1 MNSSKPAP
9 RNALLQLF
17 SGFWSLISWMRIIVV
32 NLVFLLLLL
41 IFLGAIFGSS
51 LQPLPEKFALRLAP
65 TGVLVDQRSYLNPST
80 LLLSGQ
86 DAESSETLVRD
97 LVLAIDEAAK
107 DPRVT
112 GLVLELDGLLGGGLS
127 KMQEVGAALDRFRA
141 SGKPSIAVGSNFS
154 QDQYY
159 LASHADEIYLHD
171 MGSLLLTGYGRYGQY
186 FKSALDKLAV
196 NFHVF
201 RTGEFKDAVEPFLRD
216 DMSEESKAHNSRLI
230 NELWDSYTS
239 EVEKRRQLP
248 PGSLNDYIN
257 QMDTKLAQAK
267 GDSAWLAA
275 ELGLVDDVG
284 SRQKIDQQLIQ
295 RFGQSDEGS
304 FYQGVG
310 VGSYLANLRLKRKK
324 SSTDAV
330 GLIVA
335 SGTIVEGYQ
344 PDGAIGSET
353 LLDLLRSVPEK
364 KNIKALVIRIDSGGG
379 SAFASEV
386 IRAEIAALRAQDLPV
401 LISMGSVAASGG
413 YWMATGADEIWATP
427 TTITGSIGVFGAFP
441 TLEASLAKLGIHTD
455 GVGTTELSGAL
466 RSDRPLSPKAGD
478 IIQQSVDHIYQR
490 FIHLVA
496 EARKAEPEAI
506 DKIAQGQIWS
516 GATARSLGLVDHLGN
531 LEDVIAAAAKKAELE
546 NYSVELIRQPL
557 TPGEELLRKLIDGPV
572 SAAFSRQLAQHILP
586 LTSWQEFSPLFRP
599 LTDLQK
605 MNDPRAVYAWCAD
618 CLAP

>member
-159 LASHADEIYLHD
+159 LASHADEIFLHD
-171 MGSLLLTGYGRYGQY
+171 MGSLLLTGYGRYSQY
-186 FKSALDKLAV
+186 YKSALDKLAV

-201 RTGEFKDAVEPFLRD
+201 RTGNFKDAVEPFLRD
-216 DMSEESKAHNSRLI
+216 DMSEESKAHNTRLI
-230 NELWDSYTS
+230 HELWDSYTAQ
-239 EVEKRRQLP
+239 VEKRRQLP
-248 PGSLNDYIN
+248 PGSINDYID
-257 QMDTKLAQAK
+257 QLETRLAAAK
-267 GDSAWLAA
+267 GDAAWLAA

-284 SRQKIDQQLIQ
+284 SRQKFDQQLVE
-295 RFGQSDEGS
+295 RFGQSDEGY

-310 VGSYLANLRLKRKK
+310 VSAYLANLRLKQKENA
-324 SSTDAV
+324 TDKI

-335 SGTIVEGYQ
+335 SGTILDGYQ
-344 PDGAIGSET
+344 PDGSIGSNT
-353 LLDLLRSVPEK
+353 LVDLLRSLHDQEH
-364 KNIKALVIRIDSGGG
+364 IKALVIRIDSGGG
-379 SAFASEV
+379 SAFASEI
-386 IRAEIAALRAQDLPV
+386 IRAEIAALRARGMPV
-401 LISMGSVAASGG
+401 LVSMGSVAASGG
-413 YWMATGADEIWATP
+413 YWIAAGADEIWATP
-427 TTITGSIGVFGAFP
+427 TSITGSIGVFGAFP

-466 RSDRPLSPKAGD
+466 RSDRPLSPKAGE

-490 FIHLVA
+490 FIRLVA
-496 EARKAEPEAI
+496 DARKTEPEAI
-506 DKIAQGQIWS
+506 DQVAQGQIWS
-516 GATARSLGLVDHLGN
+516 GAKAKTLGPVDHLGN
-531 LEDVIAAAAKKAELE
+531 LEDVIAAAAQRAQLE
-546 NYSVELIRQPL
+546 NYAVEVIRQPL
-557 TPGEELLRKLIDGPV
+557 SPGEEFL
-572 SAAFSRQLAQHILP
+572 RQLMSSQVGALLSAQLTREVLP
-586 LTSWQEFSPLFRP
+586 LTSWQEIKPLLRP

-605 MNDPRAVYAWCAD
+605 MNDPRAIYAWCAD